1 VSSDAFCTIGRAMAI
16 PWKLLFKSSTI
27 ASQAA
32 DALVWPDEAGFGS
45 DIVRSLDEAVGD
57 AGYLRQLQ
65 VTFTRTSSATLSE
78 DVDVCTFHFAKLSAE
93 DFSNAWVT
101 ADYAAVETAFDTWW
115 TALKPNFPAGTKLYQ
130 YRWYKSGP
138 ANPIAGPAL
147 RITTKN
153 VAGTGTG
160 SVVPPQCAES
170 ITEVVR
176 IRKHWGRFYLPAM
189 IVGAYDAYGR
199 IAASMFGGAGGV
211 LSNTVTLYN
220 ACRTAGVVPVVYSKA
235 KPSRTT
241 KHGTVLPP
249 QPARAYA
256 VDNLQMDDI
265 VDVIRRR
272 RYDTAITKTRTALS

>member
-1 VSSDAFCTIGRAMAI
+1 MAI

-45 DIVRSLDEAVGD
+45 DIVRALDEVVGD
-57 AGYLRQLQ
+57 PGFLRQLQ

-78 DVDVCTFHFAKLSAE
+78 DVDVCTFHFTKLSAE
-93 DFSNAWVT
+93 DFTNSWVT
-101 ADYAAVETAFDTWW
+101 ADYTGIETAFDTWW
-115 TALKPNFPAGTKLYQ
+115 GAIKSAFPAGTKLHQ
-130 YRWYKSGP
+130 YRWYKTGPAYPHSGP
-138 ANPIAGPAL
+138 AV
-147 RITTKN
+147 RITTKD

-170 ITEVVR
+170 ITEIVR

-189 IVGAYDAYGR
+189 VVGGYDAYGR
-199 IAASMFGGAGGV
+199 IASSMFGGASGL
-211 LSNTVTLYN
+211 LSATVTLYN
-220 ACRTAGVVPVVYSKA
+220 ACRTNGTPPVVYSKA
-235 KPSRTT
+235 KPQRTT
-241 KHGTVLPP
+241 KHGVVLPP

-265 VDVIRRR
+265 VDVIRHR